1 MDYNNKKQWRTQK
14 RVPQYKQTSQKE
26 KDELLKQMVAI
37 LRTRDLNDEEQ
48 EVVENAEVAIIDYE
62 TLKQRVYDCKTI
74 EGLVDLTKK
83 FEVTPGS
90 YLAQYVQRRTV
101 WLKCFNVKS
110 GKATK
115 ESAEKLLNKYKGAFR
130 PDDVQK
136 VIDFLNK

>member
-1 MDYNNKKQWRTQK
+1 MKVIQFKQ
-14 RVPQYKQTSQKE
+14 VPQKE
-26 KDELLKQMVAI
+26 KDDIMRKLVSI
-37 LRTRDLNDEEQ
+37 LRTKDLSDKEN
-48 EVVENAEVAIIDYE
+48 EVVEQAEVAVADYE
-62 TLKQRVYDCKTI
+62 TLKKRIYETKTI
-74 EGLVDLTKK
+74 EGLTDLVKK

-130 PDDVQK
+130 PGDIQK

>member
-1 MDYNNKKQWRTQK
+1 MINQKKGWGNTQK
-14 RVPQYKQTSQKE
+14 RVDQKE
-26 KDELLKQMVAI
+26 LIKQLTTI
-37 LRTRDLNDEEQ
+37 LRTKELTEEEE
-48 EVVENAEVAIIDYE
+48 EVLSKAEVLVADFASIKAEIYNAKSIE
-62 TLKQRVYDCKTI
+62 TLTGIVKKYQI
-74 EGLVDLTKK
+74 EPNC
-83 FEVTPGS
+83 F
-90 YLAQYVQRRTV
+90 LADYTRRRTV